1 MALTKYNIFDI
12 NLISRIGKF
21 AHNSSF
27 FSMRKFC
34 KNILK
39 IDISEKLFVK
49 GVKRWSYNNDDGS
62 YNNGDGSYNHCSFN
76 II

>member
-1 MALTKYNIFDI
+1 
-12 NLISRIGKF
+12 
-21 AHNSSF
+21 
-27 FSMRKFC
+27 MRKFC